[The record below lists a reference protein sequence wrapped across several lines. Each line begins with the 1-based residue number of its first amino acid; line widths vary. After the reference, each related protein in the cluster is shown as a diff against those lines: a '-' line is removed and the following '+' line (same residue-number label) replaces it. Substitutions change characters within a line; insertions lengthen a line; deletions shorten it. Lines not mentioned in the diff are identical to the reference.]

1 MLHDII
7 TIVMG
12 LVLLLMGTQ
21 TMLDPEV
28 RTRSVEVVKSV
39 TLVIGGLF
47 LLNLWNM
54 TTRLNNA

>member
-7 TIVMG
+7 TLVMG
-12 LVLLLMGTQ
+12 LVLILMGVQ

-54 TTRLNNA
+54 TTQMNNA